1 MNAIERN
8 VLIRHFN
15 RYFEQDNGFILQ
27 TKNTNPRIDGLLCAP
42 NEKYPY
48 WKLATLGA
56 SDYKMPAPKDSLGS
70 RNEYVMFIDAEEDL
84 TKQENLDWYFRRL
97 LEVAVT
103 PVFQKTFLSC
113 GNSIERPEEE
123 GEEMVGVYLGVP
135 QVIGDVGIL
144 RCKLN
149 PFKTAACLQVILL
162 NREEFDRLQEIGS
175 KAFNDY
181 LYPKEG
187 PRHFLC
193 QRHRTER
200 F

>member
-84 TKQENLDWYFRRL
+84 TKQ
-97 LEVAVT
+97 
-103 PVFQKTFLSC
+103 
-113 GNSIERPEEE
+113 
-123 GEEMVGVYLGVP
+123 
-135 QVIGDVGIL
+135 
-144 RCKLN
+144 
-149 PFKTAACLQVILL
+149 
-162 NREEFDRLQEIGS
+162 
-175 KAFNDY
+175 
-181 LYPKEG
+181 
-187 PRHFLC
+187 
-193 QRHRTER
+193 
-200 F
+200 

>member
-84 TKQENLDWYFRRL
+84 TR
-97 LEVAVT
+97 
-103 PVFQKTFLSC
+103 FQNAL
-113 GNSIERPEEE
+113 
-123 GEEMVGVYLGVP
+123 VG
-135 QVIGDVGIL
+135 
-144 RCKLN
+144 RN
-149 PFKTAACLQVILL
+149 RKTAYYFVGDKENAARVK
-162 NREEFDRLQEIGS
+162 EFLTS
-175 KAFNDY
+175 
-181 LYPKEG
+181 
-187 PRHFLC
+187 
-193 QRHRTER
+193 
-200 F
+200 